1 MEGFGSS
8 RVENKVGGAGCYDK
22 SFKYTGCEEHC
33 ASAESGDSAGPFHLA
48 RSKKN
53 SAASMPYVH
62 FILTHRNTSNILLHR
77 NRCME
82 QVLKMQPCSLRLRCT
97 FALMKSWPRRAC
109 LLLRRSKPN
118 QVHRLHHGNSLYT
131 SLTQHSLSLSSSH
144 HQSQQRNVQV
154 HRDRVRR
161 A

>member
-53 SAASMPYVH
+53 QCRIHAMCASR
-62 FILTHRNTSNILLHR
+62 TQHRNTSNVLLHLHR
-77 NRCME
+77 SVEHM
-82 QVLKMQPCSLRLRCT
+82 LKIQPSSLPPSLRLR
-97 FALMKSWPRRAC
+97 ADE
-109 LLLRRSKPN
+109 
-118 QVHRLHHGNSLYT
+118 RLAAARLPSA
-131 SLTQHSLSLSSSH
+131 Q
-144 HQSQQRNVQV
+144 
-154 HRDRVRR
+154 
-161 A
+161 AF

>member
-48 RSKKN
+48 RSKKKQCRN
-53 SAASMPYVH
+53 HALCAFH
-62 FILTHRNTSNILLHR
+62 THPSKYIEYFVPSQSQRRAGVENIIIF
-77 NRCME
+77 
-82 QVLKMQPCSLRLRCT
+82 VAPSLRLR
-97 FALMKSWPRRAC
+97 ADEKLAAA
-109 LLLRRSKPN
+109 
-118 QVHRLHHGNSLYT
+118 RLPS
-131 SLTQHSLSLSSSH
+131 
-144 HQSQQRNVQV
+144 
-154 HRDRVRR
+154 